1 MKIERVSDTQL
12 KLTLTKSDLIERDI
26 RLEDLIHPGEKTQKL
41 FRDIME
47 QAMEECDFVT
57 ENTPLMVEA
66 VPVGLDGIMIIV
78 TKVEDKEK
86 GQSALNLFTQA
97 KDNRRYK
104 KKPLSEEET
113 EIKEDD
119 DILVYSFVQLDD
131 VIDLSIR
138 LEHLFHGGSALY
150 KQNNRYFLVLQGNT
164 YTSDETI
171 DDLEIILDE
180 YGEKHV
186 SSLLS
191 KYYLA
196 EHGECMISEKAIK
209 SLAMSFGRV

>member
-12 KLTLTKSDLIERDI
+12 KLTLTKADLVERDI

-41 FRDIME
+41 FREIME

-57 ENTPLMVEA
+57 ENAPLMVEA

-104 KKPLSEEET
+104 KKPLSEEEA

-119 DILVYSFVQLDD
+119 DILIYSFAHLDD

-138 LEHLFHGGSALY
+138 LEQLFHGGSALY
-150 KQNNRYFLVLQGNT
+150 KHNHRYFLVLQGNT

-180 YGEKHV
+180 YGEKHI

-196 EHGECMISEKAIK
+196 EHGECMIAEKAIK

>member
-12 KLTLTKSDLIERDI
+12 KLTLTKADLVERDI

-41 FRDIME
+41 FREIME

-57 ENTPLMVEA
+57 ENAPLMVEA

-104 KKPLSEEET
+104 KKPLSEEEA

-119 DILVYSFVQLDD
+119 DILIYSFAHLDN

-138 LEHLFHGGSALY
+138 LEPLFHGGSALY
-150 KQNNRYFLVLQGNT
+150 KHNHRYFLVLQGNT

-180 YGEKHV
+180 YGEKHI

-196 EHGECMISEKAIK
+196 EHGECMIAEKAIK